1 MIAKEL
7 IARLSSRTGMTK
19 EKTTRLMEATATGL
33 TQTLTAGNVVQ
44 WMNLGTL
51 ENKERPARTSVH
63 PKTGEKHVTP
73 AKQVITFR
81 PSVSLKESLK

>member
-44 WMNLGTL
+44 WMN
-51 ENKERPARTSVH
+51 
-63 PKTGEKHVTP
+63 
-73 AKQVITFR
+73 
-81 PSVSLKESLK
+81 